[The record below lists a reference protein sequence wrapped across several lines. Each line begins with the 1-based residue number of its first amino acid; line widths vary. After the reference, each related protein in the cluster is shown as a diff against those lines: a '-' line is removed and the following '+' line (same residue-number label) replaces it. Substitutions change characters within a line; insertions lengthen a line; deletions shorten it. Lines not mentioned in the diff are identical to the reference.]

1 MFNTPAS
8 PHVSPL
14 RRFIALQQDT
24 LLVLGPRR
32 IPPLPCPA
40 SNSNN
45 AISIA
50 TAVGFRALESKYFT
64 EAVQKLKPDIV
75 LGMGD
80 VALGSKVSQ
89 RRLERM
95 GDRTLAWT
103 KELIEAIN
111 DEDSG
116 SPATLIFAPILP
128 IEANQQAF
136 YLADLENE
144 LQTHLSGLVL
154 YEIGS
159 AVAVPESLNHLPRL
173 LIGELSSPHKLLD
186 AISLGIDV
194 FIVPFVSTATDA
206 GIALD
211 FAFPPP
217 VPLDGLREPLHLGI
231 DMWSPVH
238 AIDLSSLKLGCQCYT
253 CTNHHRAYVQHL
265 LGAKEM
271 LGWVLL
277 QLHNHHIVNEFF
289 TGVRRSILERTF
301 DDQRKQFTVVYKSE
315 LPAKTGQGPRY
326 VSDPLYPRK
335 KELLVTDVKGS
346 RLSIQIGRER
356 RASEE

>member
-1 MFNTPAS
+1 MFNTPAP
-8 PHVSPL
+8 PHASPL
-14 RRFIALQQDT
+14 KRFIALQQDE

-40 SNSNN
+40 SNSNT

-50 TAVGFRALESKYFT
+50 TAVGFRALESKDYT

-80 VALGSKVSQ
+80 VAPGSKASQ

-103 KELIEAIN
+103 KELMDGIN
-111 DEDSG
+111 DEDLG

-128 IEANQQAF
+128 IESNQQAF

-144 LQTHLSGLVL
+144 LQRHLSGLVL
-154 YEIGS
+154 HEMGS

-173 LIGELSSPHKLLD
+173 LIGELGNPHRLLD
-186 AISLGIDV
+186 AISLGIDLFV
-194 FIVPFVSTATDA
+194 IPFVSAATDA

-211 FAFPPP
+211 FTFPPP
-217 VPLDGLREPLHLGI
+217 MHLDDLKKSLHLGI

-238 AIDLSSLKLGCQCYT
+238 AIDLSPLKMDCQCYT
-253 CTNHHRAYVQHL
+253 CTNHHRAYLQHL

-301 DDQRKQFTVVYKSE
+301 NDNRKNFTTVYESE

-326 VSDPLYPRK
+326 VLAPFESAH
-335 KELLVTDVKGS
+335 E
-346 RLSIQIGRER
+346 
-356 RASEE
+356 

>member
-1 MFNTPAS
+1 MFNTPAP
-8 PHVSPL
+8 PHTSPL
-14 RRFIALQQDT
+14 KRFIALQQDK
-24 LLVLGPRR
+24 LLILGPRR
-32 IPPLPCPA
+32 IPPLTCPA
-40 SNSNN
+40 SNSNT

-50 TAVGFRALESKYFT
+50 TAVGFRALESKDYT

-80 VALGSKVSQ
+80 VAPGSKASQ

-103 KELIEAIN
+103 KELMDEIN
-111 DEDSG
+111 NEDSG
-116 SPATLIFAPILP
+116 SPATLLFAPILP
-128 IEANQQAF
+128 IESNQQAF

-144 LQTHLSGLVL
+144 LQRHLSGLVL
-154 YEIGS
+154 HEMGS

-173 LIGELSSPHKLLD
+173 LIGELDSPHRLLD
-186 AISLGIDV
+186 AISLGIDLFV
-194 FIVPFVSTATDA
+194 IPFVSAATDA

-211 FAFPPP
+211 FTFPPP
-217 VPLDGLREPLHLGI
+217 MHLDGPKESLELGI

-253 CTNHHRAYVQHL
+253 CTNHHRAYLQHL

-289 TGVRRSILERTF
+289 IGVRRSILERTF
-301 DDQRKQFTVVYKSE
+301 DDNRKHFATVYKSE

-326 VSDPLYPRK
+326 VLAPFKSAH
-335 KELLVTDVKGS
+335 E
-346 RLSIQIGRER
+346 
-356 RASEE
+356 

>member
-1 MFNTPAS
+1 M
-8 PHVSPL
+8 
-14 RRFIALQQDT
+14 
-24 LLVLGPRR
+24 LLILGPRR

-50 TAVGFRALESKYFT
+50 TAVGFRALESKDFT
-64 EAVQKLKPDIV
+64 AAVQKLKPDIV

-80 VALGSKVSQ
+80 VASGSKVSQ

-95 GDRTLAWT
+95 SDRTLAWT
-103 KELIEAIN
+103 KELMEAIN

-116 SPATLIFAPILP
+116 SPATLMFAPILP
-128 IEANQQAF
+128 IEPNQQAF

-144 LQTHLSGLVL
+144 LQTHLSGFVL
-154 YEIGS
+154 YEMGS
-159 AVAVPESLNHLPRL
+159 AVAVPEALNHLPRL
-173 LIGELSSPHKLLD
+173 LIGELRSPHKLLD
-186 AISLGIDV
+186 AISLGIDLFV
-194 FIVPFVSTATDA
+194 VSFISTATDA

-211 FAFPPP
+211 FIFPPP
-217 VPLDGLREPLHLGI
+217 LPLNGPREPLQLGI

-238 AIDLSSLKLGCQCYT
+238 AIDLSSLRLGCQCYT
-253 CTNHHRAYVQHL
+253 CTNHHRAYLQHL

-301 DDQRKQFTVVYKSE
+301 DAKRKQFTIVYQSE

-326 VSDPLYPRK
+326 VSDPLYLRLEK
-335 KELLVTDVKGS
+335 FLVTGVKGS
-346 RLSIQIGRER
+346 WLSIQIGGER

>member
-14 RRFIALQQDT
+14 KRFIALQQDK

-40 SNSNN
+40 SNSNT

-50 TAVGFRALESKYFT
+50 TAVGFRALESKYYA

-80 VALGSKVSQ
+80 VAPGSKASQ

-103 KELIEAIN
+103 KELMDEIN
-111 DEDSG
+111 DEVPG
-116 SPATLIFAPILP
+116 SPTTLMFAPILP
-128 IEANQQAF
+128 IESNQQAF

-144 LQTHLSGLVL
+144 LQRHLSGLLL
-154 YEIGS
+154 YEMGS

-173 LIGELSSPHKLLD
+173 LIGELGSPHELLD
-186 AISLGIDV
+186 AISLGIDLFV
-194 FIVPFVSTATDA
+194 VPFVSAATDA

-217 VPLDGLREPLHLGI
+217 MDSDALKEPLHLGV

-238 AIDLSSLKLGCQCYT
+238 AMDLSSLKLGCQCYT
-253 CTNHHRAYVQHL
+253 CMHHHRAYLQHL

-277 QLHNHHIVNEFF
+277 QLHNHHILNEFF
-289 TGVRRSILERTF
+289 AGVRRSILERTF
-301 DDQRKQFTVVYKSE
+301 DEKRKHFTTVYKSE

-326 VSDPLYPRK
+326 VLDPFK
-335 KELLVTDVKGS
+335 SAHE
-346 RLSIQIGRER
+346 
-356 RASEE
+356 

>member
-1 MFNTPAS
+1 M
-8 PHVSPL
+8 
-14 RRFIALQQDT
+14 
-24 LLVLGPRR
+24 
-32 IPPLPCPA
+32 PCPA
-40 SNSNN
+40 SNSDD

-50 TAVGFRALESKYFT
+50 TAVGFRTLESKYFA
-64 EAVQKLKPDIV
+64 EAVQKLRPDIV
-75 LGMGD
+75 FGIGD
-80 VALGSKVSQ
+80 VAPGSKVSQ

-103 KELIEAIN
+103 KDLIEAIN

-116 SPATLIFAPILP
+116 SPATLMFAPILP
-128 IEANQQAF
+128 IEPNQQAF
-136 YLADLENE
+136 YLEHLENE

-154 YEIGS
+154 YEMGS
-159 AVAVPESLNHLPRL
+159 AAAVPESLNHLPRFL
-173 LIGELSSPHKLLD
+173 MGELSSPHKLLD
-186 AISLGIDV
+186 AVSLGIDV
-194 FIVPFVSTATDA
+194 FIVPFISTATDA

-217 VPLDGLREPLHLGI
+217 VPLDGLRKHLHLGI
-231 DMWSPVH
+231 DMWSPFH

-253 CTNHHRAYVQHL
+253 CTNHHRAYLQHL

-301 DDQRKQFTVVYKSE
+301 DDKRRQFTMVYESE

-326 VSDPLYPRK
+326 VSDHPLYPRMDK
-335 KELLVTDVKGS
+335 ILVTDVKGS
-346 RLSIQIGRER
+346 RLSI
-356 RASEE
+356 